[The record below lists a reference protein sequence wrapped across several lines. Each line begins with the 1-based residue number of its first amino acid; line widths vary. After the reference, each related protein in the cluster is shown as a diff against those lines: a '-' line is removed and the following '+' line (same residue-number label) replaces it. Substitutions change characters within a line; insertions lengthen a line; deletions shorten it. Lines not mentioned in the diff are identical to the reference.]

1 MTARFKTVSRR
12 NMTTE
17 DNKFINGS
25 LVQAK
30 VSVYENQQEKFA
42 RAVSLKKEMQ
52 KALIK
57 RDKLNKRELRTR
69 QHTREQI
76 RYLEQHSVK
85 EKIEG
90 LRKSNKLVVMQM
102 KANQISKEI

>member
-1 MTARFKTVSRR
+1 MDFTIRFKTVSRR
-12 NMTTE
+12 NMATE

-25 LVQAK
+25 LVQAR

-52 KALIK
+52 KALTK

-69 QHTREQI
+69 
-76 RYLEQHSVK
+76 
-85 EKIEG
+85 
-90 LRKSNKLVVMQM
+90 
-102 KANQISKEI
+102 